1 MVVYFLVCSVVLLME
16 RRDILWQMP
25 ASKKNHCFQRLRSGN
40 GKEVKR
46 GELLQHHAKVLIETP
61 NLFLY
66 VGEALE
72 GGAVEGRVPT

>member
-1 MVVYFLVCSVVLLME
+1 MS
-16 RRDILWQMP
+16 W
-25 ASKKNHCFQRLRSGN
+25 N